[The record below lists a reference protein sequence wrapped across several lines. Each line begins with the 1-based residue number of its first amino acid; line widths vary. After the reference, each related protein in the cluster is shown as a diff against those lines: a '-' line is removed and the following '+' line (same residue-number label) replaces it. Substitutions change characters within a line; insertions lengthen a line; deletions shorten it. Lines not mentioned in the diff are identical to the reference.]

1 MDWRIVM
8 QHRMAIQNMC
18 CIFSSTEK
26 WTSSMGQLFQRSA
39 TNFDGLKIWLP
50 ASDVSK
56 RCAAS
61 FHRLTNEHL
70 AWNGYPKDLLCLF
83 RGLAN
88 GRPELDGY
96 LNDLMYL
103 FMDWRMDI
111 QHRTA
116 SRKICCVFLG
126 FSNGHP
132 ASKSYPKDLLYD
144 FMDWRV
150 VMQHQTAIQNMC
162 CIFSST
168 DKWTTSM
175 GRLFERSATYFCGM
189 NNGHPASDG

>member
-1 MDWRIVM
+1 MGVRNWTAIRKINCILSCTDEWGYGIERLPKDVLYLFIDWQMNIE
-8 QHRMAIQNMC
+8 HGTAIQITC
-18 CIFSSTEK
+18 YIFSWTEERASTIGRLAE
-26 WTSSMGQLFQRSA
+26 RSA

-103 FMDWRMDI
+103 FMDWRTDI

-116 SRKICCVFLG
+116 SRKICCVF
-126 FSNGHP
+126 
-132 ASKSYPKDLLYD
+132 
-144 FMDWRV
+144 
-150 VMQHQTAIQNMC
+150 
-162 CIFSST
+162 
-168 DKWTTSM
+168 
-175 GRLFERSATYFCGM
+175 
-189 NNGHPASDG
+189 